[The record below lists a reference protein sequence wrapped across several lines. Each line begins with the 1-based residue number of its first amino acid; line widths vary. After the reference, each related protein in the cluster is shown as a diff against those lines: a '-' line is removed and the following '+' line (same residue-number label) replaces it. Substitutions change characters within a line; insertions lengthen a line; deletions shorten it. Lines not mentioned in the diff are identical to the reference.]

1 MNRSISSS
9 KGYHFKPRLGG
20 SVSDPLNLE
29 TWSDDNECSTCAP
42 SPAGRD
48 RQLGDQS
55 LVPLPDELQHDP
67 LNLEE
72 KIDDFRTLVTNYQQN
87 RSREQLHGR
96 KSSSES
102 IKEKRKRKGRDR
114 LKSRSESSTTEDE
127 LNQSN
132 IPFASNKQKPPF
144 VHKAAAYRYGNYD
157 QYYGYRNNGA
167 FQEDVR
173 MKVLQSEW
181 FQGKDCLDI
190 GSNTGQMTIAIA
202 RQFGPRK
209 IVGIDID
216 SKLVCIAS
224 KNLHRHFVPTA
235 MPDGRPFPLSLLM
248 SCGPV
253 NWMKKGDVGGFPGN
267 VQFKQGNYI
276 PISDKDMQRT
286 KPEYDVILC
295 LSLTKWVHLN
305 WGDIGLKRMF
315 QKIYHHLH
323 PGGRLILEP
332 QPWSSYSKRKKL
344 TATIFENY
352 KNIQFFPDQFHD
364 YLMSSEVGFTQH
376 QFLGISDNKSPG
388 FQRPLHMYCKVP
400 ILPAT
405 LPTISISET
414 GLDTIVQNQVDQIS
428 EDPVIFND
436 PERMETKG
444 SRKDQEDT
452 LEINSDGMELSE
464 EVGSRELTIENS
476 VIGNKERKSFNVDQQ
491 AVMNK

>member
-1 MNRSISSS
+1 MEGVSGGGGGEGKSGEGRRSSRKRLLDSSSNKGKFPTSKKRSMNRSISSS

-132 IPFASNKQKPPF
+132 ISFASNKQKPPF
-144 VHKAAAYRYGNYD
+144 VHKAAVYRYGNYD

-253 NWMKKGDVGGFPGN
+253 NWMKKGDAGGFPGN
-267 VQFKQGNYI
+267 VQFKQVKLYFMI
-276 PISDKDMQRT
+276 EKLVRISHPIGVK
-286 KPEYDVILC
+286 
-295 LSLTKWVHLN
+295 
-305 WGDIGLKRMF
+305 
-315 QKIYHHLH
+315 
-323 PGGRLILEP
+323 
-332 QPWSSYSKRKKL
+332 
-344 TATIFENY
+344 
-352 KNIQFFPDQFHD
+352 
-364 YLMSSEVGFTQH
+364 
-376 QFLGISDNKSPG
+376 
-388 FQRPLHMYCKVP
+388 
-400 ILPAT
+400 
-405 LPTISISET
+405 
-414 GLDTIVQNQVDQIS
+414 
-428 EDPVIFND
+428 
-436 PERMETKG
+436 
-444 SRKDQEDT
+444 
-452 LEINSDGMELSE
+452 
-464 EVGSRELTIENS
+464 
-476 VIGNKERKSFNVDQQ
+476 
-491 AVMNK
+491 